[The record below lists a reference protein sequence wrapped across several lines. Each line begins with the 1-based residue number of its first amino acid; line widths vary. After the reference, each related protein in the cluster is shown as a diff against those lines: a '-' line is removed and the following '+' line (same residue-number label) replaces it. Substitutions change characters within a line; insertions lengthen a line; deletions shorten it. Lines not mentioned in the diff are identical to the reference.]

1 MSQPPSKSPIIKL
14 NATAMKNKMI
24 DFSTLNGLNSC
35 NSMFSISES
44 EDDYFFV
51 MNTNVKITI
60 KSSFNEGSFEI
71 KQPGHVI
78 IAREGEMKQTA
89 KIMNSDW
96 KGSLVMQRLLKQK
109 QKDTSSSNGERC
121 SKRRSKEVAIEIL
134 TTEYEYNAL
143 NWSSAFRR
151 SIEHFYKT
159 GVISIHN
166 DSAGR
171 DMVLA
176 LKFLKLIYT
185 PNQLMFES
193 FGTYLKFKLWSDY
206 IVCRKDIVMWVK
218 NCLVQ
223 NYSQHKYMF
232 VTHPVLLTNATFYCH
247 GQRCE
252 QLNGGLQRY
261 FTNPGSSF
269 TGKLPML

>member
-1 MSQPPSKSPIIKL
+1 
-14 NATAMKNKMI
+14 MI
-24 DFSTLNGLNSC
+24 SFSALNGLNSC

-60 KSSFNEGSFEI
+60 KSSFNEGSFEL

-89 KIMNSDW
+89 KMMKSDW

-109 QKDTSSSNGERC
+109 KTSTSNGERL
-121 SKRRSKEVAIEIL
+121 SKKRKEVVIEIL
-134 TTEYEYNAL
+134 TAEYEYKTI
-143 NWSSAFRR
+143 NWSSALRG

-159 GVISIHN
+159 GVISIYN
-166 DSAGR
+166 DSSGQ

-176 LKFLKLIYT
+176 LRFLKLLYT

-206 IVCRKDIVMWVK
+206 VVCRKDIAMWVK

-261 FTNPGSSF
+261 FTNPSASYTGELLIICYIRTLIIILTSF
-269 TGKLPML
+269 PLHVS